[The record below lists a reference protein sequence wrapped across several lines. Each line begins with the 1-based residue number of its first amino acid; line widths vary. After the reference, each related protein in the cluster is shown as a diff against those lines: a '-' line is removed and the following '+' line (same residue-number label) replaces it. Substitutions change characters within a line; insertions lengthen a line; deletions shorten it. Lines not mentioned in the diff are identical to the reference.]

1 MRNLSEKIFSIK
13 GFKFTRKL
21 SFRKLNILLFLFQLI
36 SLFLVFFA
44 NNKITDQNKT
54 VFAVFLIFAVFLS
67 NIIIQ
72 KYFEGD
78 KYIMLIATMLFS
90 IGVIIIYRLNFIYG
104 IRQMIWFSVGIISF
118 YITYFILRFIK
129 NWNRYFWFYIGL
141 CFFLFGITLVFG
153 KRESGAINWLRF
165 GSFSFQPSEIT
176 KIAMIFV
183 MASYYTNKEKYQKI
197 KIFNI
202 PAGKYILTLII
213 YVFMALLF
221 IQRDLGTAAIMY
233 GTYIFI
239 LYVYGDSKLDVIINL
254 FLAIIGSFA
263 GFKLFSHV
271 RARVYIWLDPW
282 KYIDDKG
289 YQIVQSLFSIGS
301 GGFFGTGIGLGKPDY
316 IPLAHSDFIFASI
329 CEEMG
334 IFIGIAVMMLF
345 LIIVYRGYK
354 ISISQKNEFFKIVAF
369 GITTSFALQAF
380 IVIGGVI
387 KFIPMTGATIPFLSY
402 GGSSILSSFISL
414 AVLQYTSNNLYEGE
428 DL

>member
-13 GFKFTRKL
+13 GFKFTGKL
-21 SFRKLNILLFLFQLI
+21 SFRKLNILLLLFQLI

-44 NNKITDQNKT
+44 NNKTADQNKT

-221 IQRDLGTAAIMY
+221 IQRT
-233 GTYIFI
+233 
-239 LYVYGDSKLDVIINL
+239 
-254 FLAIIGSFA
+254 
-263 GFKLFSHV
+263 H
-271 RARVYIWLDPW
+271 
-282 KYIDDKG
+282 
-289 YQIVQSLFSIGS
+289 
-301 GGFFGTGIGLGKPDY
+301 
-316 IPLAHSDFIFASI
+316 
-329 CEEMG
+329 
-334 IFIGIAVMMLF
+334 
-345 LIIVYRGYK
+345 
-354 ISISQKNEFFKIVAF
+354 
-369 GITTSFALQAF
+369 
-380 IVIGGVI
+380 
-387 KFIPMTGATIPFLSY
+387 
-402 GGSSILSSFISL
+402 
-414 AVLQYTSNNLYEGE
+414 
-428 DL
+428 